1 MGIIQ
6 ICIDAKKRTTTIKGY
21 FTVNQEEAIE
31 EYADRLL
38 AGSNLSK
45 AEYKKAFAEKIAE
58 TKAKIESGELI
69 MLHNHKNNKNS

>member
-45 AEYKKAFAEKIAE
+45 AEYKKAVYSHFLSFQSVSI
-58 TKAKIESGELI
+58 
-69 MLHNHKNNKNS
+69 